1 MGHGDVLGWLV
12 NSRIHLRSFYDYNGS
27 ERFMR
32 LYDATTGFSVSLSLA
47 CRLWKAGILFSS
59 RYLFGKV

>member
-12 NSRIHLRSFYDYNGS
+12 DLWIRLWSFHDYNGS

-32 LYDATTGFSVSLSLA
+32 LYDATTGLSIFLSLVME
-47 CRLWKAGILFSS
+47 RWNGIFLSFI
-59 RYLFGKV
+59 LGKV